1 MGGAPLIEGFVTI
14 KKKNVPR
21 KKEIKEER
29 KDLLQM
35 YGFLE
40 SDIPLK
46 ISKFFS
52 NLVLKRE
59 PFIFK

>member
-1 MGGAPLIEGFVTI
+1 MGGLHWYRAMLLS
-14 KKKNVPR
+14 KKNVQR

-29 KDLLQM
+29 KDLLHM

-40 SDIPLK
+40 SDTPLK
-46 ISKFFS
+46 ISNFFS